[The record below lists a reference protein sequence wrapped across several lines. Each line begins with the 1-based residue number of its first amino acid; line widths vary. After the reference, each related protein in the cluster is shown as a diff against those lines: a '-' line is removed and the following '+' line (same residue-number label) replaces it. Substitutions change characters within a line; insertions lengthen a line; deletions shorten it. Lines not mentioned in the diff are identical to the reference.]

1 MKIKEKANEFKEE
14 HPTVAGIVDVVM
26 LAGIGAALGV
36 GIKASSNYID
46 YIKTIGLRIDVS
58 TFASREMYANKF
70 GDARELKN
78 AALGIDAKGLNSA
91 QTWARYHAIVDPYI
105 GKAS

>member
-1 MKIKEKANEFKEE
+1 MKIKEKVNEFKEE
-14 HPTVAGIVDVVM
+14 HPTIVGIIDVVM
-26 LAGIGAALGV
+26 LAGIGAVLGV
-36 GIKASSNYID
+36 GINASSNH
-46 YIKTIGLRIDVS
+46 IKTIGLRIDIS

-78 AALGIDAKGLNSA
+78 AALGIDAKGLNSVT
-91 QTWARYHAIVDPYI
+91 TWARYHAIVDPYI